1 MRNDGRTDRLPIT
14 VLTGFLGSGK
24 TTLVNALLRDPQFRD
39 TAIIVNEF
47 GDIGLDHLLVA
58 SSTDNIVLLDSG
70 CLCCTVVD
78 SFKETLAD
86 LYYRRARA
94 DVPPF
99 ARVLVETSGLADPTP
114 TLQILLR
121 DSFVSHYFELTAVVT
136 TLDAMFGTE
145 QLQSHPEAVRQA
157 AVADRIVI
165 TKTDMADEERLTA
178 LMRALAALSPYASID
193 CAQSETFRVD
203 RVLLDSARTPEL
215 EVARASTEAAG
226 DLMHASHACDSVIR
240 ANSFVIDRLVGWAG
254 LAGWTD
260 LVREALGPKLLR
272 CKGLLKVEGVEGPVL
287 IQGVQSVFAAPVRLP
302 RWPSDDHRSRIVC
315 ITQDVDSN
323 LLEASLTALFAE
335 PGTYRPAS
343 INELLP
349 RNLSHE
355 L

>member
-24 TTLVNALLRDPQFRD
+24 TTLVNALLRDSQFRN

-70 CLCCTVVD
+70 CLCCAVSD

-99 ARVLVETSGLADPTP
+99 DRVLVETSGLADPTP

-121 DSFVSHYFELTAVVT
+121 DSFVAHYFELTAGVT
-136 TLDAMFGTE
+136 TLDAMFGAE
-145 QLQSHPEAVRQA
+145 QLKSHSEAVRQA

-165 TKTDMADEERLTA
+165 TKSDMADEERLTELRRTIA
-178 LMRALAALSPYASID
+178 TLSPYAD
-193 CAQSETFRVD
+193 LHCAQSETFRVD
-203 RVLLDSARTPEL
+203 QVLLNSARTPEL
-215 EVARASTEAAG
+215 EVAHASTEAAG
-226 DLMHASHACDSVIR
+226 DLRHASHARDSAIR
-240 ANSFVIDRLVGWAG
+240 AKSFIIDRPVGWAG

-260 LVREALGPKLLR
+260 LIREALGQKLLR
-272 CKGLLKVEGVEGPVL
+272 CKGLLQVEGVEGPIL
-287 IQGVQSVFAAPVRLP
+287 IQGVQSVFAAPLRLP
-302 RWPSDDHRSRIVC
+302 CWPSEDHRSRIVC

-323 LLEASLTALFAE
+323 LLEASLSALFAE